1 MSLLVPDS
9 GLLFWMLLSFG
20 VVFIILAKYG
30 FPVIVKMVESR
41 KDYIDQ
47 SLDAAKEANRQ
58 LSAIKSESE
67 AILAK
72 AHEEQTKILNEAM
85 ATRDRIIQEAKEQ
98 ARLAG
103 QKQLEEAKR
112 QIAAEKE
119 EAIRDLEQEMSR
131 FIAGKYEPLI
141 ESARRGEPLVLKFK
155 TAEVAKTIEKRL
167 FYN

>member
-20 VVFIILAKYG
+20 VVFIILSKYG

-119 EAIRDLEQEMSR
+119 EAIRDIRRQVAVLSVDIAEKVLRKNLDKKQEQMAMIDRLLDEVVSR
-131 FIAGKYEPLI
+131 
-141 ESARRGEPLVLKFK
+141 S
-155 TAEVAKTIEKRL
+155 
-167 FYN
+167 

>member
-72 AHEEQTKILNEAM
+72 AHEEQTRILNEAA

-98 ARLAG
+98 ARMEG

-119 EAIRDLEQEMSR
+119 EAIRDIRRQVAVLSVDIAEKVLRKNLDKKQEQMAMIDRLLDEVVSR
-131 FIAGKYEPLI
+131 
-141 ESARRGEPLVLKFK
+141 S
-155 TAEVAKTIEKRL
+155 
-167 FYN
+167 

>member
-119 EAIRDLEQEMSR
+119 GAIRDIRRQVAVLSVDIAEKVLRKNLDKKQEQMAMIDRLLDEVVSR
-131 FIAGKYEPLI
+131 
-141 ESARRGEPLVLKFK
+141 S
-155 TAEVAKTIEKRL
+155 
-167 FYN
+167 